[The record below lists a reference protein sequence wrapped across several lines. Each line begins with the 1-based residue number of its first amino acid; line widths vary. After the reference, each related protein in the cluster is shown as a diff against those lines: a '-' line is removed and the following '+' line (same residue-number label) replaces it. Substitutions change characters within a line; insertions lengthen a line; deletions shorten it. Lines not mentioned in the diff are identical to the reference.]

1 MEHLVE
7 DETTCCYAKANKV
20 WATEPDGARW
30 EWYKV
35 IEDSDTF
42 GATPPEPDPVSTCC
56 G

>member
-1 MEHLVE
+1 
-7 DETTCCYAKANKV
+7 V

-35 IEDSDTF
+35 IEDSETF